1 MELSTLN
8 GNIIGIITSDIA
20 KENYNGKKV
29 QDMITLKTNE
39 ALKMV
44 GLTPDYLTK
53 NFEELS
59 SNDQN
64 KVILASK
71 LNENVIILNDFTKGM
86 LNKELLYFKNL
97 LKKISTYNKK
107 IILISNDMN
116 FFFKLVDHVYV
127 INEEQIIYETTDLTS
142 EELYEYVDKPN
153 LLKFVDLT
161 QEKGINLPYYLE
173 FNDLLKAVYRL
184 KNEIQNSI

>member
-97 LKKISTYNKK
+97 LKKISTY
-107 IILISNDMN
+107 
-116 FFFKLVDHVYV
+116 KLVDHVYV

>member
-1 MELSTLN
+1 MDLN
-8 GNIIGIITSDIA
+8 NLEGNIIGVITSDIL
-20 KENYNGKKV
+20 KENYANKKV
-29 QDMITLKTNE
+29 KEIVTLKREE

-44 GLTPDYLTK
+44 GLTNLYLEQDFA
-53 NFEELS
+53 NLS

-71 LNENVIILNDFTKGM
+71 LNDEVIILNDFTKGM

-97 LKKISTYNKK
+97 FKKISTYNKK
-107 IILISNDMN
+107 IILISNDIN

-127 INEEQIIYETTDLTS
+127 IEKEQIIYETTDLTS
-142 EELYEYVDKPN
+142 SQLYEYIDKPN

-161 QEKGINLPYYLE
+161 NEKGINLPYYLE
-173 FNDLLKAVYRL
+173 FNDLLKAIYRL
-184 KNEIQNSI
+184 KQ